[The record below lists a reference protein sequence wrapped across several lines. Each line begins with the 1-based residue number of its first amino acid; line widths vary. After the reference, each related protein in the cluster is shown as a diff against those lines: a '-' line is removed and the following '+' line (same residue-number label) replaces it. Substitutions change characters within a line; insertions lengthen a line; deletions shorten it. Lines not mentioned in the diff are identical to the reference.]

1 MVWKKII
8 PPVFAACIFP
18 YVVTLGWT
26 GRISSQDSGFHGT
39 QLKHGEIGN
48 LPGAGDGAA
57 KRKIILDRDTETVL
71 DAEEY
76 LIGVVTMQMPI
87 DYEMEALKAQAV
99 IAPKYIYGLL
109 GDAEEVAEAA
119 HDMD

>member
-26 GRISSQDSGFHGT
+26 GRISSQDSGFHGK
-39 QLKHGEIGN
+39 QLKNGEIGN
-48 LPGAGDGAA
+48 LPDDGDGAE

-71 DAEEY
+71 DAEESVQKTAA
-76 LIGVVTMQMPI
+76 LSGSSAVTMMI
-87 DYEMEALKAQAV
+87 SA
-99 IAPKYIYGLL
+99 
-109 GDAEEVAEAA
+109 
-119 HDMD
+119 